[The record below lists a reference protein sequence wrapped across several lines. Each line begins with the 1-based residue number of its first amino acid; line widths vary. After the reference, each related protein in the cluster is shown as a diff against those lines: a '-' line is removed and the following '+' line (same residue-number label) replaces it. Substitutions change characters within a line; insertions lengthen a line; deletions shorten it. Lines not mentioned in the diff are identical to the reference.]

1 MNAKN
6 KKTLRYESP
15 AFTLTLHLF
24 RQCLDELSLDSEQ
37 AETLRIKEFFTWMQ
51 ARREQHSF
59 MEDPLFP
66 DREELQESWGI
77 SDRTFAVLDKVLSD
91 PLETCERVYPW
102 WPLLSLAARRPLQCP
117 ISGIKITLE
126 INYEDGNNVIIPM
139 PLGQQD
145 EPYTGGMIL
154 TLWRAQLSQAINSL
168 AAIGFDKLHENHCES
183 PGGNG
188 VIDMSSNKKNIGG
201 MGL

>member
-6 KKTLRYESP
+6 KKILRYDSP

-37 AETLRIKEFFTWMQ
+37 AEILRIKEFYAWLQ
-51 ARREQHSF
+51 IRREQHSF
-59 MEDPLFP
+59 LDDPMFP
-66 DREELQESWGI
+66 DKDELQEFWGI
-77 SDRTFAVLDKVLSD
+77 GDSTFTALGRIFSD
-91 PLETCERVYPW
+91 PFETCERVHPW
-102 WPLLSLAARRPLQCP
+102 WPLLSLAARRPLQHP
-117 ISGIKITLE
+117 IAGIKITLE
-126 INYEDGNNVIIPM
+126 INYEGGNNVVIPM

-145 EPYTGGMIL
+145 EPYTSGMIL

-168 AAIGFDKLHENHCES
+168 ADIGFDNLYEDHCTK
-183 PGGNG
+183 PDGGG
-188 VIDMSSNKKNIGG
+188 VIDMNNNKKNIGG